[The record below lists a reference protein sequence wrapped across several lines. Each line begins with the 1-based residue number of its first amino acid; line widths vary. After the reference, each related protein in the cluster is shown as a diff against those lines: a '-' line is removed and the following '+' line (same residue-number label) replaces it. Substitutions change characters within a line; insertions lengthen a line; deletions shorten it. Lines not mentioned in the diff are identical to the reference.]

1 MEYFSLSQKLAL
13 ARSLVRKTSPV
24 YVQFYITARC
34 NLTCEQCNIIFAD
47 ANAQEMTIGQIR
59 RMAENMAE
67 IGVCIVLLI
76 GGEPFVRRDL
86 PEIVRA
92 FTEVGIHVRLQTNG
106 LATKQALEACIA
118 NGAKDISISLDSLR
132 PGKQDTINGGFAKSW
147 ERAIHSMALVNEV
160 FPDNATA
167 FFNTVLMPRNLQDIP
182 DVVRFA
188 TAIGWGVSV
197 VPVHVTTPDQPRSY
211 RTLDDIKV
219 VTFPDKQRTS
229 VKSELREVIETM
241 KELRRNGY
249 NLYDSDEYLDDI
261 LRFVVGEPLEWRR
274 RNGNVCDSPNLY
286 FAVAPNGNL
295 KVCCD
300 FELDDSYP
308 VYDDGFPELF
318 RSGVIHESVYAY
330 TRPCDGCMYGS
341 YPEITLTARFLKPM
355 IERFL
360 YFNVN
365 SPKLQ
370 KLSTQEMRDIA
381 AGILYERTGEVV
393 DPAVDR
399 AKIAN

>member
-1 MEYFSLSQKLAL
+1 
-13 ARSLVRKTSPV
+13 
-24 YVQFYITARC
+24 
-34 NLTCEQCNIIFAD
+34 
-47 ANAQEMTIGQIR
+47 
-59 RMAENMAE
+59 
-67 IGVCIVLLI
+67 
-76 GGEPFVRRDL
+76 
-86 PEIVRA
+86 
-92 FTEVGIHVRLQTNG
+92 
-106 LATKQALEACIA
+106 
-118 NGAKDISISLDSLR
+118 
-132 PGKQDTINGGFAKSW
+132 
-147 ERAIHSMALVNEV
+147 MALVNEV

-261 LRFVVGEPLEWRR
+261 LRFVVGEHLEWRR